1 MLLEPGTPRNDGPD
15 TLLEPGTPRSGGAR
29 RKDGES
35 DRATQLEVARTIAL
49 DLLTARQRSAHELR
63 AGLLRR
69 RTPPD
74 VADEVV
80 ERLAGVGLVDDVAF
94 AEALTTSRVTHSQR
108 GRARIRQEL
117 REKGV
122 DREVA
127 EAALAELDPEAEL
140 EGALALARR
149 RARSL
154 AGLEP
159 HVARRRLAGVLAR
172 RGYSP
177 SIVSTAL
184 AEALGSGAVEFPEGD
199 Q

>member
-1 MLLEPGTPRNDGPD
+1 M
-15 TLLEPGTPRSGGAR
+15 
-29 RKDGES
+29 
-35 DRATQLEVARTIAL
+35 
-49 DLLTARQRSAHELR
+49 
-63 AGLLRR
+63 
-69 RTPPD
+69 
-74 VADEVV
+74 
-80 ERLAGVGLVDDVAF
+80 
-94 AEALTTSRVTHSQR
+94 
-108 GRARIRQEL
+108 
-117 REKGV
+117 
-122 DREVA
+122 A

>member
-1 MLLEPGTPRNDGPD
+1 MTSEPTTPDG
-15 TLLEPGTPRSGGAR
+15 G
-29 RKDGES
+29 
-35 DRATQLEVARTIAL
+35 ATQLEVARKIAL
-49 DLLTARQRSAHELR
+49 DLLAVRARSEHELR
-63 AGLLRR
+63 QAMARR
-69 RTPPD
+69 NVPAD
-74 VADEVV
+74 IADELLSRFV
-80 ERLAGVGLVDDVAF
+80 EVGLIDDAAF
-94 AEALTTSRVTHSQR
+94 AATLVRSRSEFSHR
-108 GRARIRQEL
+108 GRSRIRQEL

-159 HVARRRLAGVLAR
+159 HVARRRLAGVLER
-172 RGYSP
+172 RWYSP

-199 Q
+199 H